1 MNRGN
6 SLGFTLVEVMFVVV
20 IVAIIAA
27 ITIPSYQAQV
37 RRANANQAEQTLL
50 NLAAQLERHKA
61 RNFSYRGFIT
71 TIEVLPQGATAP
83 NIRYNIE
90 VASADNGNPLLTA
103 NAATGRNWAIRA
115 FSVDPRNFSY
125 LIRSD
130 GTRCR
135 SLTTASVTFENCGAT
150 GSESW

>member
-1 MNRGN
+1 MTKRK
-6 SLGFTLVEVMFVVV
+6 SAGFTLIEIMVVV
-20 IVAIIAA
+20 VVLAIIAA
-27 ITIPSYQAQV
+27 IAIPSYQAQV

-61 RNFSYRGFIT
+61 RNFSYRGFT
-71 TIEVLPQGATAP
+71 TTNDILPAGAAAS
-83 NIRYNIE
+83 NIRYNVG

-115 FSVDPRNFSY
+115 LSTDPRNFSY

-135 SLTTASVTFENCGAT
+135 SLTTANVTFANCGTT
-150 GSESW
+150 GSEIW